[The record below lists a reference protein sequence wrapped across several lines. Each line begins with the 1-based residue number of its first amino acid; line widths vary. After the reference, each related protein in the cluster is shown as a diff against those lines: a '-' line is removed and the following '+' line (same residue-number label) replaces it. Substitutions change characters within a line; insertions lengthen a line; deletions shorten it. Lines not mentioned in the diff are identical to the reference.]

1 MTERWRL
8 GHSRRMAWPLL
19 SFLFG
24 AFMIGRAFALQSGGL
39 GFLAILVIVVFSA
52 ELATTR
58 LSITGQLVEWRKHGY
73 LGRKEA
79 ASIKD
84 LRRADWGSKGEHMAM
99 QLEFSDRTIELGPW
113 DNPCRKRLRAKCQA
127 VELQLNQEM
136 LRHQPMPHPPQPGS
150 KLSAW

>member
-1 MTERWRL
+1 MKARWRL

-19 SFLFG
+19 SFLLG
-24 AFMIGRAFALQSGGL
+24 AFMVGRAVPLQSGGL
-39 GFLAILVIVVFSA
+39 GFLAILVIVAVSA

-58 LSITGQLVEWRKHGY
+58 LSITGELVEWRKHGY

-79 ASIKD
+79 ASIRH

-113 DNPCRKRLRAKCQA
+113 DNPCRKRLQAKCQA
-127 VELQLNQEM
+127 VELQLHQEM
-136 LRHQPMPHPPQPGS
+136 LRHQPTREPAQPGS
-150 KLSAW
+150 CS